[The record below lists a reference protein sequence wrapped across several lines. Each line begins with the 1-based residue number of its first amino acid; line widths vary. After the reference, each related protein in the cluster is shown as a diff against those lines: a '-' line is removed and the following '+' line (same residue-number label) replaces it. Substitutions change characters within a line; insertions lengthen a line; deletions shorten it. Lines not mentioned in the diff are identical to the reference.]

1 MENQESRLKQQLRFA
16 IEVDKM
22 KNILR
27 RTVLMDESRR
37 ETDAEHSWHFAMIA
51 MLFFEYAGEGVN
63 QERVLKMALVHDLVE
78 IYAGDTFAFDEQANV
93 NKDMRERQS
102 ADKLFTQLPA
112 SQGME
117 LRSLWEEFDAME
129 TPDARYAAAIDR
141 LQPFLSN

>member
-51 MLFFEYAGEGVN
+51 MLFLSMRARGSTRNVFS
-63 QERVLKMALVHDLVE
+63 RWPWCMIWWKFMPE
-78 IYAGDTFAFDEQANV
+78 I
-93 NKDMRERQS
+93 
-102 ADKLFTQLPA
+102 L
-112 SQGME
+112 
-117 LRSLWEEFDAME
+117 SLLTSRPM
-129 TPDARYAAAIDR
+129 
-141 LQPFLSN
+141 